1 MEAGKRSPLYVL
13 DKTFETLAVVDV
25 YISSVWT
32 ERYNDCGDFELV
44 VPMTEVSKAL
54 FVEGR
59 YLVRNDS
66 EYVMVIETLEPS
78 YDPENGDILA
88 ISGRT
93 VESFLERRIIWG
105 IVTVS
110 GNLEAVVSKL
120 INENVIN
127 PSDPNR
133 KISEVQYSPSSI
145 TVGSIEAQYFGDNL
159 YESIVALCKNE
170 SVGFKMVLLDKKL
183 IFSLYAGLDRSYEQ
197 TENDYVV
204 FSHTFGNLIS
214 SDQVISNK
222 LLKNVC
228 LIAGEGEGPERMQT
242 SVGNSAGLIRRE
254 IFVDAG
260 SVSQR
265 TGERDPETDEEILY
279 PDEEYERMLQQEGID
294 ELTEHTAT
302 DTFDGEIN
310 YNSTFQYGVD
320 YTIGDIVSVVSP
332 YSNNRKARITEFIRS
347 SDETGDKEYPTFE
360 ILEKEA

>member
-1 MEAGKRSPLYVL
+1 METGKRTPLYVL
-13 DKTFETLAVVDV
+13 DTSFETLAVVDV

-32 ERYNDCGDFELV
+32 ERYNECGDFELE
-44 VPMTEVSKAL
+44 VPMTEVTKEL

-66 EYVMVIETLEPS
+66 EYVMVIETLEPT
-78 YDPENGDILA
+78 YDPENGDVLTV
-88 ISGRT
+88 SGRT
-93 VESFLERRIIWG
+93 AESFLERRIIWG
-105 IVTVS
+105 IVTAS
-110 GNLEAVVSKL
+110 GNLETVVSKL
-120 INENVIN
+120 INENVVN

-133 KISEVQYSPSSI
+133 KISEIQYSPSSI
-145 TVGSIEAQYFGDNL
+145 TVGNIDIQYFGDNL
-159 YESIVALCKNE
+159 YESIETLCKNE

-183 IFSLYAGLDRSYEQ
+183 IFSLYVGLDRSYEQ

-204 FSHTFGNLIS
+204 FSHAFGNLIS
-214 SDQVISNK
+214 SEQVISNK

-242 SVGNSAGLIRRE
+242 SVGNSVGLTRRE

-265 TGERDPETDEEILY
+265 TGEKDPETNEDILY
-279 PDEEYERMLQQEGID
+279 PDEEYEKMLQQEGID

-320 YTIGDIVSVVSP
+320 YTIGDVVSVVSP
-332 YSNNRKARITEFIRS
+332 YSSNRKARITEFIRS
-347 SDETGDKEYPTFE
+347 SDATGDKEYPTFE
-360 ILEKEA
+360 ILEEEV

>member
-1 MEAGKRSPLYVL
+1 METGKRTPLYVL
-13 DKTFETLAVVDV
+13 DASFETLAVVDV

-32 ERYNDCGDFELV
+32 ERYNECGDFELE
-44 VPMTEVSKAL
+44 VPMTEVTKEL

-66 EYVMVIETLEPS
+66 EYVMVIETLEPT
-78 YDPENGDILA
+78 YDPENGDILTV
-88 ISGRT
+88 SGRT
-93 VESFLERRIIWG
+93 AENFLERRIIWG
-105 IVTVS
+105 IVTAS
-110 GNLEAVVSKL
+110 GNLETVVSKL
-120 INENVIN
+120 IDENVIN
-127 PSDPNR
+127 PSDSNR
-133 KISEVQYSPSSI
+133 KISEIQYSPSSI
-145 TVGSIEAQYFGDNL
+145 TAGNIDVQYFGDNL
-159 YESIVALCKNE
+159 YESVEALCKNE

-183 IFSLYAGLDRSYEQ
+183 VFSLYAGLDRSYEQ

-204 FSHTFGNLIS
+204 FSHAFGNLIS
-214 SDQVISNK
+214 SEQVISNK

-242 SVGNSAGLIRRE
+242 SVGNSAGLTRRE

-279 PDEEYERMLQQEGID
+279 PDEEYEKMLQQEGID
-294 ELTEHTAT
+294 ELTEHTTT

-332 YSNNRKARITEFIRS
+332 YSSNRKARITEFIRS
-347 SDETGDKEYPTFE
+347 SDATGDKEYPTFE

>member
-120 INENVIN
+120 INENVVV
-127 PSDPNR
+127 PSDLNR

-214 SDQVISNK
+214 SDQVVSNK

-254 IFVDAG
+254 LFVDAG

-265 TGERDPETDEEILY
+265 TGETDPETNEDILY
-279 PDEEYERMLQQEGID
+279 TDEEYEKMLQQEGID

-302 DTFDGEIN
+302 DTFDGEIS
-310 YNSTFQYGVD
+310 YNSTFRYGID

-332 YSNNRKARITEFIRS
+332 YSSDRKARITEFIRS
-347 SDETGDKEYPTFE
+347 SDATGDKEYPTFE